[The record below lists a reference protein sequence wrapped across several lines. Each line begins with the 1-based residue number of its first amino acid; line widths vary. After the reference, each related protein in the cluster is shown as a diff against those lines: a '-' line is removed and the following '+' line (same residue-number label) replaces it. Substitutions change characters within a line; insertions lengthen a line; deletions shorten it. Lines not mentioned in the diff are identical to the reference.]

1 MLKRIIT
8 IAFVVLSALQLNA
21 QVPTGVTYNAN
32 NRFEQLESTLPTPN
46 SYRTAS
52 GSPGKD
58 YWQQRADY
66 DIKVELDDINRKII
80 GTETITYFNNSPD
93 ELPYIW
99 IQLDQNIFEKGA
111 IKKTSATG
119 NITRGIS
126 AGMFEELTDPRE
138 YGYKITAVKDIK
150 GNPLKHTINQTMMR
164 IDLPTTLLP
173 GQKFVLNIDW
183 SYKISDR
190 LVFRGRGGY
199 EFFPEDGNSVFT
211 MAQ

>member
-1 MLKRIIT
+1 MLKKFIA
-8 IAFVVLSALQLNA
+8 IAFVVLSVLQLNA
-21 QVPTGVTYNAN
+21 QGPSGVTYNAN

-99 IQLDQNIFEKGA
+99 IQLDQNIFEKGT
-111 IKKTSATG
+111 IKKTSG
-119 NITRGIS
+119 EKVCYS
-126 AGMFEELTDPRE
+126 L
-138 YGYKITAVKDIK
+138 
-150 GNPLKHTINQTMMR
+150 
-164 IDLPTTLLP
+164 
-173 GQKFVLNIDW
+173 FVAL
-183 SYKISDR
+183 
-190 LVFRGRGGY
+190 
-199 EFFPEDGNSVFT
+199 
-211 MAQ
+211 